1 MTMPTAHSLQGTRPD
16 PELWLDRHGDFLF
29 AFAMMRL
36 RDPVLAE
43 DAVQETLLA
52 ALEGSGRF
60 GGQSAE
66 RTWLVGILKH
76 KIVDQFR
83 RASREVVADRSR
95 EEAFDHSEFFREPG
109 DEWAGHWKLEAAP
122 IEWENT
128 PSSAVEKAEF
138 WRVVQGCIGELPARL
153 AAAFTLREI
162 DDMSTSE
169 ICSMLGV
176 TTNNLWV
183 MLHRARLHMR
193 ACVEQHWFRPKQP
206 GH

>member
-1 MTMPTAHSLQGTRPD
+1 MATPSTHAVHAERPN
-16 PELWLDRHGDFLF
+16 PELWLDRHGDFLY

-52 ALEGSGRF
+52 ALKGTDRF
-60 GGQSAE
+60 AGQSAE

-83 RASREVVADRSR
+83 RSSRETPADLSR
-95 EEAFDHSEFFREPG
+95 EDAFEHPEFFRSPNE
-109 DEWAGHWKLEAAP
+109 EWTGHWKLEVAP
-122 IEWENT
+122 VEWERT
-128 PSSAVEKAEF
+128 PAGTLEKAEF
-138 WRVVQGCIGELPARL
+138 WKVIEGCLAELPARL
-153 AAAFTLREI
+153 AVAFTLREI
-162 DDMSTSE
+162 DDLSTTE
-169 ICSMLGV
+169 ICALLGV

-183 MLHRARLHMR
+183 MLHRARIHLR
-193 ACVEQHWFRPKQP
+193 ACVEQHWFRTNER